1 MINIFRKLRRR
12 LLAEHKFTRYLLY
25 AIGEIVLVVIGI
37 LIALQINNWN
47 QGRLNA
53 AKEDAYLENL
63 ERDLQNQLSS
73 IDLQLEY
80 EQKYITLGTVILD
93 DYYATD
99 VIALDSTL
107 SANLSI
113 LTERKTF
120 VRTDPTFEDMLST
133 GNIGLLRNNGLRNAL
148 IEYYQ
153 ELERIEKVLQNN
165 NTLHTDQGYG
175 NEITDLVF
183 VGKGA
188 TERLINIS
196 TEMLKESP
204 PCAKAPP
211 KNPISAFRPI
221 LSVIKKRK
229 PNAVRKATGITFVDS
244 SVE

>member
-99 VIALDSTL
+99 IIALDSTL

-113 LTERKTF
+113 LTERKTS
-120 VRTDPTFEDMLST
+120 VRCHFLLTILRPGRGQQVRNKRQKLGYPSLY
-133 GNIGLLRNNGLRNAL
+133 ILPLLLRLAL
-148 IEYYQ
+148 H
-153 ELERIEKVLQNN
+153 LEIASPRIERS
-165 NTLHTDQGYG
+165 H
-175 NEITDLVF
+175 
-183 VGKGA
+183 
-188 TERLINIS
+188 
-196 TEMLKESP
+196 
-204 PCAKAPP
+204 
-211 KNPISAFRPI
+211 
-221 LSVIKKRK
+221 
-229 PNAVRKATGITFVDS
+229 
-244 SVE
+244 

>member
-113 LTERKTF
+113 LTGRKTF

-188 TERLINIS
+188 TERLINI
-196 TEMLKESP
+196 
-204 PCAKAPP
+204 
-211 KNPISAFRPI
+211 
-221 LSVIKKRK
+221 
-229 PNAVRKATGITFVDS
+229 
-244 SVE
+244 

>member
-165 NTLHTDQGYG
+165 NTLHTDQGSVRCHFLLTILRPGRGQQVRNKRQKLGYPSLYILPLLLRLALQL
-175 NEITDLVF
+175 EI
-183 VGKGA
+183 A
-188 TERLINIS
+188 SPRIERS
-196 TEMLKESP
+196 H
-204 PCAKAPP
+204 
-211 KNPISAFRPI
+211 
-221 LSVIKKRK
+221 
-229 PNAVRKATGITFVDS
+229 
-244 SVE
+244 